1 MKPVIPALCLLL
13 AACLLSPPVFADEE
27 ELPKSLLIVP
37 WQPPHD
43 APAIEPPWRH
53 RQRDTGATA
62 GLIEAGVLQRRLL
75 YHRRLIETPAG
86 QNARRTTRT
95 QEER

>member
-1 MKPVIPALCLLL
+1 MKPVIPILCLLTI
-13 AACLLSPPVFADEE
+13 CGLSPPASADEE

-43 APAIEPPWRH
+43 APAIEPPWRLDA
-53 RQRDTGATA
+53 REAGPTN
-62 GLIEAGVLQRRLL
+62 GLIEAGVLQRRLV
-75 YHRRLIETPAG
+75 YHRRLMERPHDRLPG
-86 QNARRTTRT
+86 RTTQP